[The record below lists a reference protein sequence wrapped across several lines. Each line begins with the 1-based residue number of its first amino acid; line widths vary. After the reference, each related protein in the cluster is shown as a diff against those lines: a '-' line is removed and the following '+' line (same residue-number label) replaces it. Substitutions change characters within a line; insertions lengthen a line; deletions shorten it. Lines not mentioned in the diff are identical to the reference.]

1 MANGIEIVVWVKEQG
16 NSDQELVAYDI
27 EVQYD
32 ENLSVQSAII
42 DKSTVWYGS
51 INFFGYNTEDNNVI
65 RIVDSSIANE
75 LLDSICGQLMNIN
88 YK

>member
-51 INFFGYNTEDNNVI
+51 INFSGYNTEDNNVI

-75 LLDSICGQLMNIN
+75 LLDIVCGQC
-88 YK
+88 